1 MKKLLTIT
9 FLFFALT
16 STFAQKVDTIY
27 YDSNWK
33 GVPIK
38 SFASYM
44 TVVYMSDNPQYPN
57 LYKSFYITGEV
68 QSVFTPVSVDKF
80 DAEKSKFVGNY
91 TTYYK
96 SGNKRS
102 DGVYNN
108 ASQEH
113 GRHIEYYENGNIKAV
128 GNYINGQPDGEMIF
142 NFENGKVQGK
152 IQYVNGLLNGEK
164 QFYFENGKLSA
175 VETYKDNLPKS
186 TITYY
191 ENGNLKAKASFLNEK
206 INGTMYQY
214 FEDGSGCVETE
225 MLDGNPKY
233 DYVIYVD
240 KEGNRTKYDKN
251 LENIIT
257 EEPTTNDRKSTIS
270 NGRDFYYYQM
280 NGIFIAVDVN
290 AVDEMGKFWEASIVV
305 GNNTNKPFIFDTSN
319 MICYLEKEDK
329 VESLKVYTSNEFSAL
344 VGKKIR
350 RKSFW
355 NAVGENLATMN
366 AGTTTNNTSGYVNSA
381 GVAVDNQGYVAA
393 GVSSTYGSI
402 NSTTHNGAAQYQANQ
417 MASQNI
423 NQYNNQLSQYKQA
436 LDEGYLQSNNL
447 NSGESITGNVC
458 IKYQYKKGSTL
469 VLKIPVNGISYYFSW
484 NLAK

>member
-1 MKKLLTIT
+1 MRKLLTIT
-9 FLFFALT
+9 FLFLT
-16 STFAQKVDTIY
+16 LLCTFAQKVDTIY

-68 QSVFTPVSVDKF
+68 QSVFTPVSVDKY

-128 GNYINGQPDGEMIF
+128 GNYINGQPDGEVVF
-142 NFENGKVQGK
+142 NFENGKMSEVT
-152 IQYVNGLLNGEK
+152 
-164 QFYFENGKLSA
+164 
-175 VETYKDNLPKS
+175 TYKDNLPQS
-186 TITYY
+186 TVAYY
-191 ENGNLKAKASFLNEK
+191 ENGNIKAKASLYNGK

-214 FEDGSGCVETE
+214 YEDGSGSIETE
-225 MLDGNPKY
+225 MLDDNPKY
-233 DYVIYVD
+233 DYVTYVD

-257 EEPTTNDRKSTIS
+257 DEPTTNDRKSTIS
-270 NGRDFYYYQM
+270 NGRNFYYYQM

-290 AVDEMGKFWEASIVV
+290 AVDEMGKYWEASIVV

-319 MICYLEKEDK
+319 LICYLENDEN
-329 VESLKVYTSNEFSAL
+329 VESLKVYSSDEFSAL
-344 VGKKIR
+344 VGKKIKI
-350 RKSFW
+350 KSRW
-355 NAVGENLATMN
+355 NAFGENLATMN

-381 GVAVDNQGYVAA
+381 GVVIDNQGYAAA
-393 GVSSTYGSI
+393 GVSSTYGNV
-402 NSTTHNGAAQYQANQ
+402 NSTTHSGAAQYQANQ
-417 MASQNI
+417 IARQNI
-423 NQYNNQLSQYKQA
+423 NQYNDQLLQYKQA
-436 LDEGYLQSNNL
+436 LDEGYLQSNNI
-447 NSGESITGNVC
+447 NPGESITGNVC
-458 IKYQYKKGSTL
+458 AKYKYKKGSTL
-469 VLKIPVNGISYYFSW
+469 TLKIPVNGITYGFSW
-484 NLAK
+484 NLSK